1 MFKLRHL
8 TIAAFSA
15 FAMLFLLPEE
25 AKAQVPQGINYQAVA
40 RDTSG
45 TPLAKETLDVVIS
58 IIDSNVF
65 TTVYEET
72 WDDVVTNRFGL
83 FTIQIGRG
91 VTVDDFTTVDWA
103 GGGLYLN
110 VNIDGVDMGNAT
122 ELMTVPYA
130 MYAMYAENAGNV
142 LVIDSA
148 SLDGTD
154 YIIYTNNGNDTT
166 NLGALAGSAT
176 GVDSG
181 EIVGASM
188 DTLRLYQ
195 NGGFIDIDVS
205 ALIGGGTSLDNDTT
219 NELQILTISNDTIFL
234 SDGGSV
240 VLPGAVAN
248 NDNDSTN
255 ELQTVSISNDTI
267 FLTDGG
273 FAVLPAGFTNND
285 NDSTNELLTS
295 VTITNDSLHITDA
308 GGTFD
313 IDLSAYVNAVNND
326 NDSTNELQALTIGN
340 DTVYLSDG
348 GFVVLPTGAT
358 NNDNDSTNELQ
369 TVSISNDTVYL
380 TDGGFAVLPSASAN
394 NDNDSTNELLIS
406 ANITNDSLHITDAGG
421 TFDIDLSAYVNAAIN
436 AC

>member
-1 MFKLRHL
+1 
-8 TIAAFSA
+8 
-15 FAMLFLLPEE
+15 MLFLLPEE

-130 MYAMYAENAGNV
+130 MYAENAGNV

-240 VLPGAVAN
+240 LLPGAVAN

-326 NDSTNELQALTIGN
+326 NDSTNELQ
-340 DTVYLSDG
+340 
-348 GFVVLPTGAT
+348 
-358 NNDNDSTNELQ
+358 

>member
-1 MFKLRHL
+1 
-8 TIAAFSA
+8 
-15 FAMLFLLPEE
+15 MLFLLPEE

-122 ELMTVPYA
+122 ELMTVP
-130 MYAMYAENAGNV
+130 YAMYAENAGNV

-326 NDSTNELQALTIGN
+326 NDSTNELQ
-340 DTVYLSDG
+340 
-348 GFVVLPTGAT
+348 
-358 NNDNDSTNELQ
+358 

>member
-110 VNIDGVDMGNAT
+110 VNIDGVDKGNAT

-326 NDSTNELQALTIGN
+326 NDSTNELQ
-340 DTVYLSDG
+340 
-348 GFVVLPTGAT
+348 
-358 NNDNDSTNELQ
+358 

>member
-122 ELMTVPYA
+122 ELMTVP
-130 MYAMYAENAGNV
+130 YAMYAENAGNV

-326 NDSTNELQALTIGN
+326 NDSTNELQ
-340 DTVYLSDG
+340 
-348 GFVVLPTGAT
+348 
-358 NNDNDSTNELQ
+358 

>member
-326 NDSTNELQALTIGN
+326 NDSTNELQ
-340 DTVYLSDG
+340 
-348 GFVVLPTGAT
+348 
-358 NNDNDSTNELQ
+358 

>member
-1 MFKLRHL
+1 
-8 TIAAFSA
+8 
-15 FAMLFLLPEE
+15 MLFLLPEE

-240 VLPGAVAN
+240 LLPGAVAN

-326 NDSTNELQALTIGN
+326 NDSTNELQ
-340 DTVYLSDG
+340 
-348 GFVVLPTGAT
+348 
-358 NNDNDSTNELQ
+358 

>member
-240 VLPGAVAN
+240 LLPGAVAN

-326 NDSTNELQALTIGN
+326 NDSTNELQ
-340 DTVYLSDG
+340 
-348 GFVVLPTGAT
+348 
-358 NNDNDSTNELQ
+358 

>member
-130 MYAMYAENAGNV
+130 MYAENAGNV

-240 VLPGAVAN
+240 LLPGAVAN

-326 NDSTNELQALTIGN
+326 NDSTNELQ
-340 DTVYLSDG
+340 
-348 GFVVLPTGAT
+348 
-358 NNDNDSTNELQ
+358 